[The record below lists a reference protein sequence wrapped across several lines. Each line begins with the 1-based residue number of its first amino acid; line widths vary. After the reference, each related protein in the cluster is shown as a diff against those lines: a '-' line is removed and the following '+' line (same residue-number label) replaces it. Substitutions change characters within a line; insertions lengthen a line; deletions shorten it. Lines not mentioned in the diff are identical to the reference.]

1 MSFLL
6 WPFKKI
12 YQLEQKIIDLLCIPF
27 KFFNNNNHKNDGP
40 IVLVDFESTNE
51 VKNKVKK
58 RFKYVIKNQDNKML
72 KGTFDAFSK
81 VDVHSFL
88 LSQGFEVYKIEEDKF
103 ANILGLAQVKSKIKL
118 RPKTLAFFLTQ
129 LSTYLKSGITLVDS
143 IKILSRQTKKNSE
156 RKLYQKIVYE
166 LNTGVSFSEAMIRQ
180 GDAFPKLLINM
191 IKTAEMTGQLSSTL
205 DDMADYYTS
214 VDVTR
219 KQIISA
225 LTYPTAIFFL
235 ALAVVTFMI
244 LYVVPQFEGIYTQ
257 ANAKL
262 PSITLFV
269 LGVSAYMQEN
279 IIMIA
284 LFLVATISLLVLSYH
299 HIKPFRSFI
308 QWFAMH
314 LPVIRNVIIYNE
326 VIMFTKTFASLI
338 NHDVFITDS
347 LEILGKITNNEIYK
361 KLINNSINDLSNGK
375 ELSLA
380 FKNNWA
386 FPDTAY
392 EMLSTGERT
401 GKMGEMMEN
410 VSKYYQEQQKT
421 LVTQLKSLIEPVM
434 IVILAILVG
443 LIVLSIVIPMFDMY
457 KQID

>member
-58 RFKYVIKNQDNKML
+58 RFKYVIKNQDNKMI

-129 LSTYLKSGITLVDS
+129 LSTYIKSGITLVDS
-143 IKILSRQTKKNSE
+143 IKILSRQTKKSSE

-225 LTYPTAIFFL
+225 LTYPTVIFFL

-257 ANAKL
+257 ANANL
-262 PSITLFV
+262 PGITLFV

-326 VIMFTKTFASLI
+326 VICL
-338 NHDVFITDS
+338 
-347 LEILGKITNNEIYK
+347 LRL
-361 KLINNSINDLSNGK
+361 LL
-375 ELSLA
+375 L
-380 FKNNWA
+380 
-386 FPDTAY
+386 
-392 EMLSTGERT
+392 
-401 GKMGEMMEN
+401 
-410 VSKYYQEQQKT
+410 
-421 LVTQLKSLIEPVM
+421 
-434 IVILAILVG
+434 
-443 LIVLSIVIPMFDMY
+443 
-457 KQID
+457 